1 MRNSF
6 VGSPVERRED
16 LRFVRGRGQYVDDL
30 NPDGLLHA
38 AILRSSVAH
47 GRIRSIDTS
56 AALKIAGVHAVITA
70 RDVPGGPPR
79 IPMRLQ
85 PLPEFK
91 PFEQSVI
98 ADTKVRYVGEPI
110 ALVLATSVG
119 VGEDA
124 LDHIVADIEPLPA
137 VSGCETAA
145 TGDRLLFDERGTN
158 CAMTFMAECGDADAA
173 FKAAAYVRRE
183 TFRTGRHFGL
193 TMEPRGVMAEW
204 DAATGRLTVSGAAKV
219 PFFNRR
225 ILASQ
230 MGLPEE
236 SIAMVENDVGG
247 GFGARGEF
255 YPEDFL
261 IPFAARHAGRPVK
274 WIEDRRE
281 NLMAMNHAR
290 QAQVEVE
297 IACARDGTILALR
310 GHAHVDMGAYM
321 RTNGAVAARNIA
333 QFMAGPYRVPNIK
346 LKSSLWMTNK
356 TPVGTYRGPGRFETD
371 FFRERLLDMVAKD
384 LRLDRVELRRRNLI
398 PASDI
403 PYRLPAIAPFPSPDE
418 IDSGDYRVTLDRC
431 LEAFGWADK
440 AKLAG
445 KLVDGRYHGLAVGC
459 FIEGGAAGP
468 KETARLEINPDGS
481 VAAFIGSSAVGQGI
495 ETVFAQIAAD
505 ALEIPMDRISGVHH
519 GSTAYVS
526 DGYGAYHSRSV
537 VMGGSALLDATKNLH
552 DLIRAAASK
561 RFGCTPSGVKISED
575 RIIGPDGSSARFAD
589 FSGLTAEG
597 AFLNKK
603 HTYTYGSHAAHV
615 TVDAKIGQVEIVD
628 YLAVTDCGRII
639 NPMTVRGQVIGSLV
653 QGLGGALL
661 EDLKY
666 DEGGQL
672 LTGSLA
678 DYLLPT
684 ASDFPHLRA
693 IVTDMFPSPINP
705 LGAKGAG
712 EGGIISAGGIVA
724 NAVANAL
731 GAFAVEPRELP
742 LTPQRIWEMVETGR
756 VRSQDE
762 IETHG

>member
-6 VGSPVERRED
+6 IGSPVERRED

-30 NPDGLLHA
+30 DPDGLLHA
-38 AILRSSVAH
+38 VILRSSVAH
-47 GRIRSIDTS
+47 GRIRSIDPS
-56 AALKIAGVHAVITA
+56 AALKIAGVHSVITA
-70 RDVPGGPPR
+70 RDIPGGPPR
-79 IPMRLQ
+79 IAMRLQ

-91 PFEQSVI
+91 PFEQSVV
-98 ADTKVRYVGEPI
+98 ADTSVRYVGEPI
-110 ALVLATSVG
+110 GLVLATSAAI
-119 VGEDA
+119 GEDA
-124 LDHIVADIEPLPA
+124 LDRIVVDIEPLAA
-137 VSGCETAA
+137 VNDCEASA
-145 TGDRLLFDERGTN
+145 RGDRLLFPEQSTN
-158 CAMTFMAECGDADAA
+158 CAMTFTAECGDADAA
-173 FKAAAYVRRE
+173 FRAAAYVRRE
-183 TFRTGRHFGL
+183 TFRTGRHYGL
-193 TMEPRGVMAEW
+193 TIEPRGVMADW
-204 DAATGRLTVSGAAKV
+204 DAATGRLVVSGAAKV

-225 ILASQ
+225 ILARQ
-230 MGLPEE
+230 MDLPEDA
-236 SIAMVENDVGG
+236 IAMVETDIGG

-261 IPFAARHAGRPVK
+261 IPFAARHTGHPVK

-290 QAQVEVE
+290 QAQVDLE

-333 QFMAGPYRVPNIK
+333 QFMAGPYRIPNIK
-346 LKSSLWMTNK
+346 LQSSLWMTNK

-371 FFRERLLDMVAKD
+371 FFRERLLDVVAKD
-384 LRLDRVELRRRNLI
+384 LGIDRVELRRRNLI
-398 PASDI
+398 PAPDM
-403 PYRLPAIAPFPSPDE
+403 PYRLPAIAPFAASDE
-418 IDSGDYRVTLDRC
+418 TDSGDYHITLDRC
-431 LEAFGWADK
+431 LKEFGWGDK

-445 KLVDGRYHGLAVGC
+445 KSVGGRYHGLAVGC

-468 KETARLEINPDGS
+468 KETARLRINTDGS
-481 VAAFIGSSAVGQGI
+481 VAVFIGSSAVGQGV

-505 ALEIPMDRISGVHH
+505 ALEIDMDRISGVHH

-552 DLIRAAASK
+552 ELIRVTASK
-561 RFGCTPSGVKISED
+561 RWGCTPPEIKISED
-575 RIIGPDGSSARFAD
+575 RIIGPGGMSARFAD
-589 FSGLTAEG
+589 FPDLAAEG
-597 AFLNKK
+597 VFLNNK
-603 HTYTYGSHAAHV
+603 HTYTYGTHAAHV
-615 TVDAKIGQVEIVD
+615 SVDAKIGHVEIID
-628 YLAVTDCGRII
+628 YVAVTDCGRII

-661 EDLKY
+661 EDLQY
-666 DEGGQL
+666 DEDGQL

-684 ASDFPHLRA
+684 ASDFPNLRA
-693 IVTDMFPSPINP
+693 IITDMFPSPINP

-712 EGGIISAGGIVA
+712 EGGIISAGGVVA

-731 GAFAVEPRELP
+731 GAFGVEPRELP
-742 LTPQRIWEMVETGR
+742 LTPQRIWEMVEAGR
-756 VRSQDE
+756 VKSQF
-762 IETHG
+762 

>member
-30 NPDGLLHA
+30 NSDGLLHA

-47 GRIRSIDTS
+47 GHIRSIDTA

-70 RDVPGGPPR
+70 RDMPGGPPR

-85 PLPEFK
+85 PLPQFQ

-98 ADTKVRYVGEPI
+98 AEMKVRYVGEPI
-110 ALVLATSVG
+110 AVVLATSVAIA
-119 VGEDA
+119 EDA
-124 LDHIVADIEPLPA
+124 LDCIVVDIEPLPA
-137 VSGCETAA
+137 VSDCETSV
-145 TGDRLLFDERGTN
+145 TGDRLLFPEQGTN
-158 CAMTFMAECGDADAA
+158 CAMTFTAECGDADAA
-173 FKAAAYVRRE
+173 FKTAAYVRRE

-204 DAATGRLTVSGAAKV
+204 DATTGRLTVSGAAKV

-225 ILASQ
+225 ILAKQ
-230 MGLPEE
+230 MGLPEGA
-236 SIAMVENDVGG
+236 IAMVENDVGG

-261 IPFAARHAGRPVK
+261 IPFAARHTGRPVK

-310 GHAHVDMGAYM
+310 GRAHVDMGAYM

-333 QFMAGPYRVPNIK
+333 QFMAGPYRIPNIN

-371 FFRERLLDMVAKD
+371 FFRERLLDMVATD
-384 LRLDRVELRRRNLI
+384 LGVDRVEFRRRNLI
-398 PASDI
+398 PASDM
-403 PYRLPAIAPFPSPDE
+403 PYRLPAITPFPAPDE

-445 KLVDGRYHGLAVGC
+445 KLVDGRYHGLAVAC

-468 KETARLEINPDGS
+468 KETARLEINPGGS
-481 VAAFIGSSAVGQGI
+481 VAVFIGSSAVGQGV

-552 DLIRAAASK
+552 DLIRATAAK
-561 RFGCTPSGVKISED
+561 RFGCIPSEIKISED
-575 RIIGPDGSSARFAD
+575 QIIGPRGISACFAD

-597 AFLNKK
+597 VFLNKK
-603 HTYTYGSHAAHV
+603 HTYTYGTHAAHV
-615 TVDAKIGQVEIVD
+615 TVDAKIGHVEIVD
-628 YLAVTDCGRII
+628 YVAVTDCGRII

-666 DEGGQL
+666 DDDGQL
-672 LTGSLA
+672 LAGSLA

-684 ASDFPHLRA
+684 ASDFPNLRA

-712 EGGIISAGGIVA
+712 EGGIISAGGVVA

-731 GAFAVEPRELP
+731 GAFGVEPRELP
-742 LTPQRIWEMVETGR
+742 LTPQRIWEMVEAGR
-756 VRSQDE
+756 SL
-762 IETHG
+762 TKPPA

>member
-1 MRNSF
+1 M
-6 VGSPVERRED
+6 
-16 LRFVRGRGQYVDDL
+16 
-30 NPDGLLHA
+30 
-38 AILRSSVAH
+38 
-47 GRIRSIDTS
+47 
-56 AALKIAGVHAVITA
+56 
-70 RDVPGGPPR
+70 
-79 IPMRLQ
+79 
-85 PLPEFK
+85 
-91 PFEQSVI
+91 
-98 ADTKVRYVGEPI
+98 
-110 ALVLATSVG
+110 
-119 VGEDA
+119 
-124 LDHIVADIEPLPA
+124 
-137 VSGCETAA
+137 
-145 TGDRLLFDERGTN
+145 
-158 CAMTFMAECGDADAA
+158 
-173 FKAAAYVRRE
+173 
-183 TFRTGRHFGL
+183 
-193 TMEPRGVMAEW
+193 
-204 DAATGRLTVSGAAKV
+204 
-219 PFFNRR
+219 
-225 ILASQ
+225 
-230 MGLPEE
+230 
-236 SIAMVENDVGG
+236 
-247 GFGARGEF
+247 
-255 YPEDFL
+255 
-261 IPFAARHAGRPVK
+261 K

-297 IACARDGTILALR
+297 VACAHDGTILALR

-333 QFMAGPYRVPNIK
+333 QFMAGPYRIPNIRV
-346 LKSSLWMTNK
+346 KSSLWMTNK

-398 PASDI
+398 PASHM
-403 PYRLPAIAPFPSPDE
+403 PYPLPAIAPFPASDE
-418 IDSGDYRVTLDRC
+418 IDSGDYRATLDRC
-431 LEAFGWADK
+431 LEEFGWADK

-445 KLVDGRYHGLAVGC
+445 KLIDGRYHGLAVGC

-481 VAAFIGSSAVGQGI
+481 VAVFISSSAVGQGV

-552 DLIRAAASK
+552 NLIRTAAAK
-561 RFGCTPSGVKISED
+561 RFGCMPSEIKISED
-575 RIIGPDGSSARFAD
+575 GIVGPHGSSARFAD
-589 FSGLTAEG
+589 FAGLTAEG

-603 HTYTYGSHAAHV
+603 HTYTFGAHAAHV
-615 TVDAKIGQVEIVD
+615 TVDAKIGRIEIID

-666 DEGGQL
+666 DKDGQL

-678 DYLLPT
+678 DYLLPS
-684 ASDFPHLRA
+684 ASDFPNLRA
-693 IVTDMFPSPINP
+693 VVTEMFPSPINP

-712 EGGIISAGGIVA
+712 EGGIISAGGVVS

-731 GAFAVEPRELP
+731 GAFGVEPRELP
-742 LTPQRIWEMVETGR
+742 LTPQRVWEMVEAGR
-756 VRSQDE
+756 LA
-762 IETHG
+762 T